1 MMDLVL
7 RIQNRNLATLR
18 RRRSLRLAEITIY
31 NYLPKNPNGSIPTH
45 ILAEEICKRMQNGDL
60 KVFLDPNNNQSPL
73 IPSQNC
79 KCN

>member
-1 MMDLVL
+1 MAL
-7 RIQNRNLATLR
+7 
-18 RRRSLRLAEITIY
+18 
-31 NYLPKNPNGSIPTH
+31 
-45 ILAEEICKRMQNGDL
+45 ILNCSYAEEICKRMQNGDL